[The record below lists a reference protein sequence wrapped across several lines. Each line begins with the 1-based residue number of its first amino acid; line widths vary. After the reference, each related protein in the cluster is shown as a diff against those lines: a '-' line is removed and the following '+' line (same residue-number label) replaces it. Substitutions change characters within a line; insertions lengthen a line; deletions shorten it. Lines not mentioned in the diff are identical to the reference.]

1 MRATK
6 LLIAAVGT
14 VALFVLPLHAQDTD
28 PDLMQQRLQFKAK
41 VSQDVN
47 LGYLLYL
54 PKDYDPKGKKKWPLI
69 FFLHGAGERGTNLS
83 LVSMHGPPKMVK
95 KSPATPKN
103 ESEEGRQHR
112 EAATKVLQE
121 QFIIVSPQCP
131 TNEWW
136 EDEPLMELLD
146 SVIGKHKV
154 DTSRVYLTGLSMGGY
169 GSWNLGIRHPERFAA
184 VVPICGGGESIGVLL
199 AARNKASAL
208 KSLGVWAFHGGKDT
222 TVPLDESERMIAALK
237 KAGCPDVKLTVYP
250 EAQHDS
256 WTETYNNPKLYE
268 WMLEHVRK

>member
-1 MRATK
+1 MQIKRFVAIGACTLVAATAFSQK
-6 LLIAAVGT
+6 ASEE
-14 VALFVLPLHAQDTD
+14 
-28 PDLMQQRLQFKAK
+28 LMQKQQTFKRKITRTMTA
-41 VSQDVN
+41 N
-47 LGYLLYL
+47 YLLYM
-54 PKDYDPKGKKKWPLI
+54 PPGYQAKGEKKWPLI
-69 FFLHGAGERGTNLS
+69 LFLHGAGQRGTNLAE
-83 LVSMHGPPKMVK
+83 VAVHGPPKLV
-95 KSPATPKN
+95 
-103 ESEEGRQHR
+103 RQGK
-112 EAATKVLQE
+112 EFPFL
-121 QFIIVSPQCP
+121 IVSPQCAEGEAWSNDVL
-131 TNEWW
+131 TN
-136 EDEPLMELLD
+136 LLD
-146 SVIGKHKV
+146 HVIAKYAV
-154 DTSRVYLTGLSMGGY
+154 DTNRIYLTGLSMGGY